1 MCQCTSLSKRPANRG
16 FTLVELLVVIA
27 IIALLIS
34 ILLPALSAAR
44 RQANTVKCLAALKEI
59 GQAFRMY
66 SNNNKGTYPASRHI
80 VTAPGPT
87 QLVNNRWTDRIAPYV
102 NSSQKDFAATK
113 DIASIRRASVL
124 WGCPEWRTAQEWD
137 KNAAPTSAENVY
149 NGYGMSPYVS
159 YFEDGNKLLNMAT
172 FNWNG
177 TLNPPLQRRGY
188 IRETIWNRKPS
199 SERLLIAD
207 MQFDE
212 GSVGTSPWKT
222 GPTGAA
228 NVTNFW
234 PYDFNTGS
242 LFRLSVDAR
251 HIKPGTDK
259 LQAINKPCVNVLFCD
274 GHAATSSVRQ
284 CYNAIK
290 NPGKDTTTYP

>member
-1 MCQCTSLSKRPANRG
+1 
-16 FTLVELLVVIA
+16 LVVIA

-34 ILLPALSAAR
+34 ILLPSLSAAR

-59 GQAFRMY
+59 GAAFRMY
-66 SNNNKGTYPASRHI
+66 SNANKGVYPASRHI

-102 NSSQKDFAATK
+102 SSQKDFAATK

-124 WGCPEWRTAQEWD
+124 WGCPEWAKSQEWD
-137 KNAAPTSAENVY
+137 KSAAPTAAENVY

-159 YFEDGNKLLNMAT
+159 YFEDGNRLIDMAT
-172 FNWNG
+172 YNWNG
-177 TLNPPLQRRGY
+177 TALARRGY
-188 IRETIWNRKPS
+188 IKENVWCRKPS
-199 SERLLIAD
+199 SDRLLIAD

-222 GPTGAA
+222 GPAGAA

-242 LFRLSVDAR
+242 TWRLSVDAR
-251 HIKPGTDK
+251 HIKPGTEK
-259 LQAINKPCVNVLFCD
+259 TQAINKQCVNVLFCD
-274 GHAATSSVRQ
+274 GHAATCNIRQ

-290 NPGKDTTTYP
+290 NPGRDTTTYP

>member
-1 MCQCTSLSKRPANRG
+1 MCQVTSQKHPVRRG

-27 IIALLIS
+27 IIALLIA

-59 GQAFRMY
+59 GAAFRMY
-66 SNNNKGTYPASRHI
+66 SNNHKGVYPASRHI

-87 QLVNNRWTDRIAPYV
+87 QLVNNRWTDRIAPYI
-102 NSSQKDFAATK
+102 SSQKDFAATK

-137 KNAAPTSAENVY
+137 KTASATSAENVY

-159 YFEDGNKLLNMAT
+159 YFEDGNKLLDMAT
-172 FNWNG
+172 YNWNG
-177 TLNPPLQRRGY
+177 TTLARRGY
-188 IRETIWNRKPS
+188 VKENVWCRKPS

-212 GSVGTSPWKT
+212 GSVGTSPWV
-222 GPTGAA
+222 TGAQVMSGVPT
-228 NVTNFW
+228 VTNWW
-234 PYDFNTGS
+234 PFDFNTGS
-242 LFRLSVDAR
+242 TWRLSVDAR
-251 HIKPGTDK
+251 HRRPRMGK
-259 LQAINKPCVNVLFCD
+259 LETINAPCVNVLFCD
-274 GHAATSSVRQ
+274 GHAATTSVRQ

-290 NPGKDTTTYP
+290 NPGRDTTTYP